1 MTTLVPKSPALIAGV
16 VFVLAMTLVGIFA
29 PVVAPHDPQ
38 DQQLPLRHLPPMST
52 GVATDRTADP
62 PLEETRFFL
71 LGTDHLGRDYL
82 SRILFAL
89 RTNVVMGAL
98 NGAVALGLAAGAGLL
113 LGSLPRFAQPVPEQR
128 RSALAGILDY
138 SSLRLSCLTL
148 VVGFPG
154 TLIGLFVLGP
164 SFTNLV
170 IVTAIFS
177 IVLPVSLMYQ
187 SLKIASTIAQG
198 DSAPASSPWLA
209 LRIWLFLVP
218 VSFSLAVLMTL
229 IMVFPLSF
237 LGFGIQ
243 PPEMSL
249 GLLMSQGRQYVVTAW
264 WVTFFP
270 MVIFLIAVGAF
281 LGIVLPIR
289 RVQKQSDLFVQPDS
303 MGMSYA
309 GFWVR
314 MASITID
321 GVALIFVVIISAML
335 IGISGLP
342 EVLWVGFPIL
352 ALLYPFVFLGGCRD
366 SLGHRLLQIRVVS
379 SNGERVGIGRSIIRS
394 IIRGFLIM
402 ICNFIVFP
410 IAPIINVLAIGFS
423 RRRRALYDMLSDTV
437 VVKQRHAQPVRN
449 MMEEPDRPTA
459 CPQCGSQV
467 VGDSNF
473 CSQCGADLAR

>member
-1 MTTLVPKSPALIAGV
+1 MIESEAPALAKKANPV
-16 VFVLAMTLVGIFA
+16 VSVWRHPLVQAFLNDPITLISGSFLVVVILAVIFA
-29 PVVAPHDPQ
+29 PLVAPHDPQ

-198 DSAPASSPWLA
+198 DSAPASSP
-209 LRIWLFLVP
+209 
-218 VSFSLAVLMTL
+218 
-229 IMVFPLSF
+229 
-237 LGFGIQ
+237 
-243 PPEMSL
+243 
-249 GLLMSQGRQYVVTAW
+249 
-264 WVTFFP
+264 
-270 MVIFLIAVGAF
+270 
-281 LGIVLPIR
+281 
-289 RVQKQSDLFVQPDS
+289 
-303 MGMSYA
+303 
-309 GFWVR
+309 
-314 MASITID
+314 
-321 GVALIFVVIISAML
+321 
-335 IGISGLP
+335 
-342 EVLWVGFPIL
+342 
-352 ALLYPFVFLGGCRD
+352 
-366 SLGHRLLQIRVVS
+366 
-379 SNGERVGIGRSIIRS
+379 
-394 IIRGFLIM
+394 
-402 ICNFIVFP
+402 
-410 IAPIINVLAIGFS
+410 
-423 RRRRALYDMLSDTV
+423 
-437 VVKQRHAQPVRN
+437 
-449 MMEEPDRPTA
+449 
-459 CPQCGSQV
+459 
-467 VGDSNF
+467 
-473 CSQCGADLAR
+473 